1 MALSNNICRAVGEA
15 EYSRRIQ
22 APRRNGLNSQADR
35 NSVFINYY
43 ISRLKRIE
51 QIGKNTNPN
60 PEED

>member
-1 MALSNNICRAVGEA
+1 MALSNNICRAVGEV

-43 ISRLKRIE
+43 ISRLERIE